1 MAGFLTQFVSFA
13 LSIITSVSL
22 LFAPLTNGINL
33 TSFAFAESFDKIAY
47 DENRLVPT
55 EDSDGWVFNTDR
67 PLKVVQLTDIHIGG
81 GLLSKSF
88 DRKAM
93 NAVAAMLTYEKPDLV
108 VLTGDM
114 VYPVPFQGGTLNNE
128 VSTKILITLLEK
140 LGVYYAPLFGN
151 HDTEAY
157 STHTREQIGDVWS
170 SDELEYSLFK
180 KGPEDVDG
188 VGNYII
194 KVKNS
199 QGIVKNALFCIDSN
213 DYPEDN
219 LLGLGGNYDNIHE
232 NQIEWY
238 RTKVNEIHATN
249 TLINPAEPMFTSLAF
264 FHIPL
269 EEYSIA
275 WEEYKAN
282 GKDTENVKYI
292 SGEHRE
298 DTCCSEN
305 SDMFFET
312 IEELGSTK
320 ALFCGHDHINT
331 GVIEYKGV
339 KLVYGM
345 SIDYIAYV
353 DPVTS
358 LVGYQRGCTVINV
371 DGSEIDVSIENYYQ
385 DKYESKYCKETVS
398 MN

>member
-1 MAGFLTQFVSFA
+1 MAGFITQFVSFA
-13 LSIITSVSL
+13 LSILTSVSL
-22 LFAPLTNGINL
+22 LFAPITEAYNT
-33 TSFAFAESFDKIAY
+33 TSFAFAESFEQVAY
-47 DENRLVPT
+47 DEDRLIPT
-55 EDSDGWVFNTDR
+55 EDADGWVFNTER
-67 PLKVVQLTDIHIGG
+67 PLKIVQLTDIHIGG
-81 GLLSKSF
+81 GILSKSF

-114 VYPVPFQGGTLNNE
+114 VYPVPFQGGTFNNE
-128 VSTKILITLLEK
+128 ISTKLLITLLET

-157 STHTREQIGDVWS
+157 STHTRDQIGDVWS
-170 SDELEYSLFK
+170 SDELKYSLFK
-180 KGPEDVDG
+180 KGPEDIDG

-194 KVKNS
+194 KTKNS

-213 DYPEDN
+213 EYAKDD
-219 LLGLGGNYDNIHE
+219 LLGIGGNYDNIHE

-238 RTKVNEIHATN
+238 RAKVNEIHAAN
-249 TLINPAEPMFTSLAF
+249 TAINPAEPMFTSLAF

-269 EEYSIA
+269 EEFGIA
-275 WEEYKAN
+275 WEEYKAV
-282 GKDTENVKYI
+282 GADTENVKYI

-298 DTCCSEN
+298 RTCSSPF
-305 SDMFFET
+305 SDNFFET
-312 IEELGSTK
+312 VEELGSTK
-320 ALFCGHDHINT
+320 ALFCGHDHVNN

-353 DPVTS
+353 TPITN
-358 LVGYQRGCTVINV
+358 LVGYQRGCTVITV
-371 DGSEIDVSIENYYQ
+371 DGNEIEVSLENYYQ
-385 DKYESKYCKETVS
+385 DKYESKYCKEIVS
-398 MN
+398 MG

>member
-1 MAGFLTQFVSFA
+1 MPAFLTQFVSFA
-13 LSIITSVSL
+13 LSVITSVAL
-22 LFAPLTNGINL
+22 LFTPATQAANLTNVAYAK
-33 TSFAFAESFDKIAY
+33 SFGQIEYTED
-47 DENRLVPT
+47 RLVPT
-55 EDSDGWVFNTDR
+55 EDADGWVFNTDK

-88 DRKAM
+88 DRNAM

-114 VYPVPFQGGTLNNE
+114 VYPVPFQGGTLNNK
-128 VSTKILITLLEK
+128 VSTELLITLLET

-151 HDTEAY
+151 HDTESY
-157 STHTREQIGDVWS
+157 STHTREQIGDIWAA
-170 SDELEYSLFK
+170 DDLEYSLFK
-180 KGPEDVDG
+180 KGPDDVDG

-199 QGIVKNALFCIDSN
+199 DGIVNNALFCMDSN
-213 DYPEDN
+213 SYTEGS
-219 LLGLGGNYDNIHE
+219 LLGIDGDYDNFHE

-238 RTKVNEIHATN
+238 RAKVNEIDAANKAIDSTY
-249 TLINPAEPMFTSLAF
+249 PMFTSLAF

-269 EEYSIA
+269 EEYGIA

-282 GKDTENVKYI
+282 GNTENVTYI
-292 SGEHRE
+292 TGEHRE
-298 DTCCSEN
+298 RTCSSPN
-305 SDMFFET
+305 PDNFFET
-312 IEELGSTK
+312 MLELGSTK
-320 ALFCGHDHINT
+320 AVFCGHDHVNT
-331 GVIEYKGV
+331 GIVDYKGI

-353 DPVTS
+353 DPITS

-371 DGSEIDVSIENYYQ
+371 EPDGDIEVSLENYYQ
-385 DKYESKYCKETVS
+385 DKYESKYCKEIVS
-398 MN
+398 MK

>member
-1 MAGFLTQFVSFA
+1 MTGFLAKFVSFA
-13 LSIITSVSL
+13 LSIITSAAM
-22 LFAPLTNGINL
+22 LFAPVTQGINL
-33 TSFAFAESFDKIAY
+33 TSNAYAESFGQIAY
-47 DENRLVPT
+47 DENRLIPT
-55 EDSDGWVFNTDR
+55 EDADGWVFNTDR

-128 VSTKILITLLEK
+128 ISTKLLITLLET

-151 HDTEAY
+151 HDTESY
-157 STHTREQIGDVWS
+157 STHTRDQVGDIWS

-180 KGPEDVDG
+180 KGPEDIDG

-213 DYPEDN
+213 DYSKDD

-238 RTKVNEIHATN
+238 RTKVNEIHAAN
-249 TLINPAEPMFTSLAF
+249 TAINPSEPMFTSLAF

-269 EEYSIA
+269 EEFGIA

-282 GKDTENVKYI
+282 GGDTENVKYI

-298 DTCCSEN
+298 KTCSSPT
-305 SDMFFET
+305 SDNFFET
-312 IEELGSTK
+312 VTQLGSTK
-320 ALFCGHDHINT
+320 AIFCGHDHVNN
-331 GVIEYKGV
+331 GAVEYKGV

-353 DPVTS
+353 TPITN
-358 LVGYQRGCTVINV
+358 LVGYQRGCTVISV
-371 DGSEIDVSIENYYQ
+371 DGSEIEVSLENYYQ
-385 DKYESKYCKETVS
+385 DKYESKYCKETVV